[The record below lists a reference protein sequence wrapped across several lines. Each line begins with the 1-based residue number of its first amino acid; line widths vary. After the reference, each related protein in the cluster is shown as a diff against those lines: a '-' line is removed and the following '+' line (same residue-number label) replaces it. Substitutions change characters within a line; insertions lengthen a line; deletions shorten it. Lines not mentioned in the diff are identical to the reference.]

1 MNFDKTSNPTLGE
14 KIIKDYAFAATD
26 RAMTVQGSINKIA
39 LLLALVV
46 GGAAFTWAKVMG
58 GVEETGSIVG
68 VNGWMIGGS
77 FAAFILAIIISFKKE
92 LAPMLSPV
100 YAICEGLCIG
110 AISAF
115 FEVLFPGLV
124 MRAVL
129 LTFSVLFAMLF
140 LYKTRIVK
148 VTQRF
153 RTIVLAAT
161 MGIAIAYLISFI
173 ISLFGVNMNFMY
185 GGGSL
190 SIVISLVVVAVAALN
205 LALDFDFIEKGAE
218 ANLPSY
224 FEWYGAFGL
233 MVTLIWLYLEI
244 LRFLAIIAS
253 HRD

>member
-26 RAMTVQGSINKIA
+26 RAMTVQGTINKIA

-46 GGAAFTWAKVMG
+46 GAAAFTWGKVMTNIDG
-58 GVEETGSIVG
+58 ASVITG
-68 VNGWMIGGS
+68 VNGWMTGGCLS
-77 FAAFILAIIISFKKE
+77 AFVLAIVISFKKE
-92 LAPMLSPV
+92 WAPFLSPV
-100 YAICEGLCIG
+100 YAVCEGLCIG
-110 AISAF
+110 ALSAF
-115 FEVLFPGLV
+115 FEVMFPGLV

-129 LTFSVLFAMLF
+129 LTFSVMFAMLF
-140 LYKTRIVK
+140 LYKTRIVR

-161 MGIAIAYLISFI
+161 IGIAFAYLISFI
-173 ISLFGVNMNFMY
+173 IGLFGVNMNFMY

-190 SIVISLVVVAVAALN
+190 GIIISLVIVAVAALN

-218 ANLPSY
+218 SNLPSY

-233 MVTLIWLYLEI
+233 MVTLIWLYIEI
-244 LRFLAIIAS
+244 LRLLAIVAN
-253 HRD
+253 RK

>member
-26 RAMTVQGSINKIA
+26 RAMTVQGTINKIA

-46 GGAAFTWAKVMG
+46 GAAAFTWGKVMTNIDG
-58 GVEETGSIVG
+58 AGVITG
-68 VNGWMIGGS
+68 VNGWMTGGCLS
-77 FAAFILAIIISFKKE
+77 AFVLAIVISFKKE
-92 LAPMLSPV
+92 WAPFLSPV
-100 YAICEGLCIG
+100 YAVCEGLCIG
-110 AISAF
+110 ALSAF
-115 FEVLFPGLV
+115 FEVMFPGLV

-140 LYKTRIVK
+140 LYKTRIVR

-161 MGIAIAYLISFI
+161 IGIAFAYLISFI
-173 ISLFGVNMNFMY
+173 IGLFGVNMNFMY

-190 SIVISLVVVAVAALN
+190 GIIISLVIVAVAALN

-218 ANLPSY
+218 SNLPSY

-233 MVTLIWLYLEI
+233 MVTLIWLYIEI
-244 LRFLAIIAS
+244 LRLLAIVAN
-253 HRD
+253 RK

>member
-26 RAMTVQGSINKIA
+26 RAMTVQGTINKIA

-46 GGAAFTWAKVMG
+46 GAAAFTWGKVMTNIDG
-58 GVEETGSIVG
+58 AGVITG
-68 VNGWMIGGS
+68 VNGWMTGGCLS
-77 FAAFILAIIISFKKE
+77 AFVLAIVISFKKE
-92 LAPMLSPV
+92 WAPFLSPV
-100 YAICEGLCIG
+100 YSVCEGLCIG
-110 AISAF
+110 ALSAF
-115 FEVLFPGLV
+115 FEVMFPGLV

-140 LYKTRIVK
+140 LYKTRIVR

-161 MGIAIAYLISFI
+161 IGIAFAYLISFI
-173 ISLFGVNMNFMY
+173 IGLFGVNMNFMY

-190 SIVISLVVVAVAALN
+190 GIIISLVIVAVAALN

-218 ANLPSY
+218 SNLPSY

-233 MVTLIWLYLEI
+233 MVTLIWLYIEI
-244 LRFLAIIAS
+244 LRLLAIVAN
-253 HRD
+253 RK